1 MKSSIKT
8 LRSNSKNED
17 FIGLVELLDADLAAR
32 DGQEHEFYHSF
43 NSIQG
48 LSHVVIAY
56 LDKRPIAC
64 GAMKAIHEGRME
76 VKRMYTLPE
85 FRGNGAASSI
95 LKELE
100 TWAAE
105 EAFSHCVLE
114 TGKRQ
119 PEAIALYTR
128 SGYIQVP
135 NYPPYVGIENSLC
148 FEKQLDLA
156 G

>member
-8 LRSNSKNED
+8 LRTDSKNGD
-17 FIGLVELLDADLAAR
+17 FIHLVELLDADLAAR

-43 NSIQG
+43 NSLQG
-48 LSHVVIAY
+48 LSHVVLAY
-56 LDKRPIAC
+56 LDQRPLAC
-64 GAMKAIHEGRME
+64 GAMKAIHGGSME

-85 FRGNGAASSI
+85 FRGKGAASLV

-105 EAFSHCVLE
+105 EGCTHCVLE

-128 SGYIQVP
+128 SGYVQTP
-135 NYPPYVGIENSLC
+135 NYPPYEGIENSIC
-148 FEKQLDLA
+148 FKKNLGL
-156 G
+156 GG

>member
-1 MKSSIKT
+1 M
-8 LRSNSKNED
+8 NED
-17 FIGLVELLDADLAAR
+17 FIRLVGLLDADLAAR
-32 DGQEHEFYHSF
+32 DGQEHEFYHTF
-43 NSIQG
+43 NSVQG
-48 LSHVVIAY
+48 LSHVVLAY

-64 GAMKAIHEGRME
+64 GAMKPIHKGRME
-76 VKRMYTLPE
+76 VKRMFTLTE
-85 FRGNGAASSI
+85 FRGKGAASLV

-105 EAFSHCVLE
+105 EGFSHCVLE

-119 PEAIALYTR
+119 PEAVALYKQ
-128 SGYIQVP
+128 SGYALIP

-148 FEKQLDLA
+148 FEKRLNLK